1 MLRLAASALDK
12 VANNFIMAE
21 GIVVEGKTVEELE
34 REITCGI
41 CQEHYTEPKALPCLH
56 YYCKKCVLRLALRTG
71 TGKPFSCPECRCEA
85 TLPEGGVDELK
96 TAFFVNRLKTTVST
110 MERAHGKVEV
120 KCELCSD
127 SGDKAEAFCRQCA
140 MFICKDCVKQHKR
153 LKPFLTHEI
162 ASLEDLKQGRAKP
175 IAVKEGP
182 DSVKCPDHDEPL
194 GVYCFACDMLIC
206 RDCTMKDH
214 RDHNFEFCKKAA
226 TTTKSNLLEKLE
238 PLKTQSS
245 SLSHAVE
252 EVRNAKQELE
262 AERYTVANTIK
273 TSFKELRDILDNCE
287 RELLGEAGRLVQ
299 EKMDRLAV
307 QEKTLSLASAEVQSV
322 VDYTEQCV
330 RHCTDNEVMSTH
342 TEIRRRIERETEE
355 HSKSGRSL
363 EPVEEVDIGVEV
375 RCAEALLQLCQMQA
389 NIIQLPID
397 PAKCTVT
404 LEDST
409 KHEVNK
415 TSHATLVTR
424 LFSHK
429 VSRRHCKVSCSL
441 RSLYN
446 NVITECKVGQTG
458 AGQYSIQCTPT
469 VRGRHELTVSVD
481 GQQVAGSP
489 FPVFVSIPP
498 TQLGKPVK
506 VWTNLNKPTGIT
518 ANSVG
523 EILISERRGNI
534 IKFDTEGNRRTL
546 VEQNRVNMLRKIAVD
561 GEDNIYSINETS
573 NGILRCDENGG
584 NIKVQEV
591 KHGKKGQR
599 GLAVVGEEVMVCVM
613 DNRGTIMVYDKEL
626 NYARRIEHRDM
637 GYFWAIS
644 ADSHGNLYCAD
655 YDTAMIQVF
664 SNDGVF
670 LRSFGSD
677 GKGEKKVKRPWGLCV
692 SGHYVYVCN
701 YDSSNISVFTTDGV
715 YVTSFGQHGS
725 KDGDFDCPHSV
736 CVDQDG
742 FVCVTDRFNNR
753 VQCF

>member
-1 MLRLAASALDK
+1 MTD
-12 VANNFIMAE
+12 
-21 GIVVEGKTVEELE
+21 IVIEGKTVEELE

-56 YYCKKCVLRLALRTG
+56 YYCKQCVLRLALSTG

-96 TAFFVNRLKTTVST
+96 TAFFVNRLKTTILT

-127 SGDKAEAFCRQCA
+127 SVNKAEAFCRQCA
-140 MFICKDCVKQHKR
+140 MFICKNCIEHHKR
-153 LKPFLTHEI
+153 LKPFLMHEV

-175 IAVKEGP
+175 IAVKEP
-182 DSVKCPDHDEPL
+182 PTKACPNHDEPL
-194 GVYCFACDMLIC
+194 IIYCFDCESLIC
-206 RDCTMKDH
+206 HHCTVKDH
-214 RDHNFEFCKKAA
+214 RDHDFEFCKIASSK
-226 TTTKSNLLEKLE
+226 TKQNLLESLDPIKFQRESLAKAIDNIQITKQE
-238 PLKTQSS
+238 LKTQGGSVASS
-245 SLSHAVE
+245 I
-252 EVRNAKQELE
+252 Q
-262 AERYTVANTIK
+262 
-273 TSFKELRDILDNCE
+273 TSFKELRQILDNHE
-287 RELLGEAGRLVQ
+287 QELLGEAAGIVQQKMDKLSVQ
-299 EKMDRLAV
+299 EN
-307 QEKTLSLASAEVQSV
+307 TLSLASAEVQSV

-342 TEIRRRIERETEE
+342 AEIRRRIERKIKE
-355 HSKSGRSL
+355 HSKSDRSL
-363 EPVEEVDIGVEV
+363 EPVEDVDIGVEV
-375 RCAEALLQLCQMQA
+375 RCAEALQQLCQTQA

-404 LEDST
+404 MDDST
-409 KHEVNK
+409 KHEVNE

-424 LFSHK
+424 PSNK
-429 VSRRHCKVSCSL
+429 ISRRHCKVSCSL
-441 RSLYN
+441 RSLFN
-446 NVITECKVGQTG
+446 NVITECVVDRTG
-458 AGQYSIQCTPT
+458 AGRYSIQYTPT

-498 TQLGKPVK
+498 TQLCKPVK
-506 VWTNLNKPTGIT
+506 VWTNVIRPTGIT
-518 ANSVG
+518 VNSVG
-523 EILISERRGNI
+523 EILVSEWTGNI

-546 VEQNRVNMLRKIAVD
+546 VEQDRVESLGKIAVD
-561 GEDNIYSINETS
+561 DEDNLYCFEEIS
-573 NGILRCDENGG
+573 NRILRCDQNGR
-584 NIKVQEV
+584 NIQVQKVKNV
-591 KHGKKGQR
+591 KKGQR
-599 GLAVVGEEVMVCVM
+599 GLAVVEEEVMVCVK

-626 NYARRIEHRDM
+626 NYVRSLEHRDM

-655 YDTAMIQVF
+655 LGNGMIQVF

-670 LRSFGSD
+670 LHSFGSD
-677 GKGEKKVKRPWGLCV
+677 GKGEKKVKGPWGLCV

-701 YDSSNISVFTTDGV
+701 SGSCNISVFTTNGV
-715 YVTSFGQHGS
+715 YVTSFGQFE
-725 KDGDFDCPHSV
+725 GDFKWPHSV

-742 FVCVTDRFNNR
+742 FVYVTDCCNNT